1 MENSEIPE
9 PVFESQ
15 DGVRKD
21 TEVVDLNGSQ
31 QKTENSR
38 TKNKE
43 DATRKKRTNSAKKQ
57 GGKEVGPP
65 VKRRVSRQGASL
77 QCAYIVA
84 LSPHFL
90 EYV

>member
-21 TEVVDLNGSQ
+21 NEVVDLNGSQ

-43 DATRKKRTNSAKKQ
+43 DSTRKKRAKSAKKE
-57 GGKEVGPP
+57 GGKEVGPS
-65 VKRRVSRQGASL
+65 VKR
-77 QCAYIVA
+77 
-84 LSPHFL
+84 
-90 EYV
+90 

>member
-15 DGVRKD
+15 DGVQKD
-21 TEVVDLNGSQ
+21 TEVVDLSGSQ

-43 DATRKKRTNSAKKQ
+43 DSTRKKRAKSAKKE

-65 VKRRVSRQGASL
+65 VKR
-77 QCAYIVA
+77 
-84 LSPHFL
+84 
-90 EYV
+90 

>member
-1 MENSEIPE
+1 MENSEVPE
-9 PVFESQ
+9 RVFESQ

-43 DATRKKRTNSAKKQ
+43 DATRKKRPKSAKKE
-57 GGKEVGPP
+57 GGKEVQVGPP
-65 VKRRVSRQGASL
+65 VKR
-77 QCAYIVA
+77 
-84 LSPHFL
+84 
-90 EYV
+90 